1 MIIDELPPSAR
12 RVEAFFPAD
21 PPPSHT
27 GEPTDIGGPPG
38 KLGTGSSGIL
48 LQRPG
53 MGFLQKRQNQKIF

>member
-1 MIIDELPPSAR
+1 MIIDELPPSAP

-38 KLGTGSSGIL
+38 
-48 LQRPG
+48 
-53 MGFLQKRQNQKIF
+53 